1 MNPSFVA
8 GAWKQQYGYK
18 SFMPNPIDIPFS
30 WEDPVINVL
39 LERATLKLGNLE
51 AFSDFIPDIDF
62 FVYMHIG
69 KEAVKSSR
77 IEGTK
82 TEFDEIFMEESEG
95 KNPEERDDRQEVINY
110 IQALNHGITELQK
123 LPLSFRLFNDIHR
136 ILLSSVRWEY
146 RNPGEIRK
154 SQNWIGGSN
163 LQNAFFIPP
172 HQDDLSEL
180 LTDFE
185 RFLHDE
191 NLHIPELIKVAIAH
205 YQFETIH
212 PYLDGN
218 GRMGRLIIILY
229 LIEKKFLT
237 RPVLYISDF
246 FERNKPAYYDALTV
260 VRGSNNIEHFIKFF
274 LTGVIETCESSIAT
288 FKSISALKKVI
299 SDKIMGFGSRTEK
312 AHTLLKYLFSQP
324 IVTVSDVA
332 RELDITFA
340 TATTFIRLFME
351 IGVLHEITGFKKHR
365 IFVFEDYMKMFR

>member
-1 MNPSFVA
+1 M
-8 GAWKQQYGYK
+8 
-18 SFMPNPIDIPFS
+18 
-30 WEDPVINVL
+30 
-39 LERATLKLGNLE
+39 
-51 AFSDFIPDIDF
+51 
-62 FVYMHIG
+62 
-69 KEAVKSSR
+69 
-77 IEGTK
+77 
-82 TEFDEIFMEESEG
+82 
-95 KNPEERDDRQEVINY
+95 
-110 IQALNHGITELQK
+110 
-123 LPLSFRLFNDIHR
+123 
-136 ILLSSVRWEY
+136 
-146 RNPGEIRK
+146 
-154 SQNWIGGSN
+154 
-163 LQNAFFIPP
+163 
-172 HQDDLSEL
+172 